1 MIQQYLSAMK
11 KSESLYQKFCQN
23 VVRDWGLNPTSFHV
37 MMFVANNPQHNTA
50 RDLCRMRGIK
60 TGIASVAIEQLI
72 RDGYLERRTDSADRR
87 IQRLYITPAAEKL
100 VEQGLQVQKEFSD
113 FVSAALTEEERDT
126 YYRLSEKIMER
137 IEKLDREH

>member
-1 MIQQYLSAMK
+1 
-11 KSESLYQKFCQN
+11 
-23 VVRDWGLNPTSFHV
+23 
-37 MMFVANNPQHNTA
+37 
-50 RDLCRMRGIK
+50 MRGIK